1 MNAIFSRTSVR
12 SFENRLVEKGKI
24 EKLLQ
29 AAMAAPSAMNQQP
42 WEFYVVNDMNK
53 LEALAKVSPYAGP
66 IGKATVAIVPCIA
79 KDRLQLIEYG
89 EIDLSIASENIL
101 LEAQHQELGAV
112 WIGIAPHK
120 ERMEQ
125 VADVL
130 HMPERLSP
138 FAVIPVGYPLEK
150 KQQENRY
157 DASRVHYA
165 E

>member
-12 SFENRLVEKGKI
+12 SFENRLVEKEKI

-42 WEFYVVNDMNK
+42 WEFYVVSDMKK
-53 LEALAKVSPYAGP
+53 LESLANVSPYAGP
-66 IGKATVAIVPCIA
+66 IGRAMVAIVPCIA
-79 KDRLQLIEYG
+79 KNRLQLIEYG

-125 VADVL
+125 VADIL

-150 KQQENRY
+150 KQQTNRY
-157 DASRVHYA
+157 DASRVHYD